1 MPEFVNPFYGR
12 IPECNLTQEEL
23 IRAIRLDPAAE
34 QEAVHTYIQ
43 KLQEGCG
50 TGCS

>member
-1 MPEFVNPFYGR
+1 MPEFVNPFSGR
-12 IPECNLTQEEL
+12 IPECKLTPEEL
-23 IRAIRLDPAAE
+23 IRAIRLDIAAE
-34 QEAVHTYIQ
+34 HEAVHAYIQ